1 MEDVI
6 NTSEAQSPTVRW
18 FLFRGLRDVPWAE
31 FRSEFLEFFLPPQ
44 YFERLEDQIRSRRQR
59 EGELFKDF
67 LIDIRA
73 LMHHAGY
80 SPPRILHR
88 VYEDAAPEYKLYV
101 RRQDFSTL
109 GQLTQMAAE
118 YESVKG
124 QRAASAGRNQNPSP
138 ASVGRHRNPFKSSP
152 ESAVEPGGGTPALPA
167 PNDATNQMLT
177 QDGVPRFNPR
187 RACHKCAQEGHFAR
201 ECPNASGS
209 GRRQCARDPA
219 LRCPLVVEGGRII
232 ATVEIGGSP
241 MPATID
247 TGATR
252 SFMSEDCVRKWA
264 IQGEARDVQSRIR
277 LADGST
283 LEVRRML
290 RVDVGMAGDVISM
303 PMLIMPSMLDHV
315 ILVMDFLCAMG
326 ATVRCGNAKLILETV
341 PLPGTGPTEP
351 AVRAQGGLHSFPS
364 VEGGEPTRRGTRRR
378 RMGSPRSRVSL
389 GADQARTNELAR
401 VPPGELD
408 ASRVA
413 TMAENETR
421 TPVDRKEKGGTPGFA
436 FHRSPAGPR
445 VVSSPG
451 GVTMESPSER
461 AMVEVGTDVEDESP
475 DEEVEWPA
483 GLEPELQEFLET
495 ELALFDGLKGVSHIA
510 EHRIRLKDDKPL
522 KQRYYP
528 KNPAMQRVIDEQVDE
543 LIQAGA
549 IEPSR
554 SPHSAPIVLV
564 KKKTGDWRMCID
576 YRQLNAHS
584 IPDAYPVPRI
594 NHILERLRH
603 AQFISTLDLKQGYW
617 QIPMAAD
624 SRECT
629 AFTVPGRGLFQW
641 RVMPFGLHSA
651 CATFQ
656 RALDT
661 VIGPE
666 MEPHAFAYLDD
677 IVVIGATKE
686 QHVANLR
693 EVFHRLRA
701 AYLKLNRKKCS
712 FIRKRLVYLGHVIS
726 GEGIC
731 TDPEKVEAIQNLKA
745 STTCKE
751 LRQCLGLASW
761 YRRFVPNFAT
771 LVQPMTELLKKGKK
785 WFWGEEQEEAL
796 RQLKEKLTTA
806 PVLACPDFSAK
817 FVLQTD
823 ASDYGLGA
831 VLTQVV
837 DGQERIIAYA
847 SRKLLKAEMN
857 YSATEKECLAIVW
870 SIRKLQCYLEG
881 YRFDVVT
888 DHLALKWLNSIESPT
903 GRVARW
909 ALELQQFQFDVHYRR
924 GKLNVVADALSRHPL
939 DTFQQAVEA
948 ALPCKWIE
956 SMRARITEEPAKFA
970 DYTEENGQLYR
981 NLGHRA
987 DDEDFIPWKLC
998 VPSGHRRRV
1007 LQECHDAPTAG
1018 HQGVRKTVAR
1028 LSQRYYWPGMFRDA
1042 ARYVKRC
1049 EVCQKFKCDQRKPA
1063 GQMLTRQVSEPMAA
1077 LCADFAPNIVRLSRD
1092 GERKRRVAN
1101 VMQLKPFFQDE
1112 EEDDQDL
1119 TTENPDETKSGE
1131 SKNVN
1136 TA

>member
-1 MEDVI
+1 MVETGESKNPGVGLRWVHQRRKDELVAVAQEFGLDSEGLVEDLRKRLCAFI
-6 NTSEAQSPTVRW
+6 REGNHSPETWARLAALEAQYAKTLEVPVESGDPNLGGRGRLRSESDLSGAHLLDTPQIQTGRASAPGALVVPAVRPDREVTPVISRDQPVAGSPLEGRPPRAVAEQVRKWGMKYDGQTDPLEFLELLEERAITYGIELDRMSRAVGEIFVDRAARW
-18 FLFRGLRDVPWAE
+18 FLSSGLRDVPWAE

-88 VYEDAAPEYKLYV
+88 VYENAAPEYKLYV

-138 ASVGRHRNPFKSSP
+138 ASVGRHRNPFRSSP
-152 ESAVEPGGGTPALPA
+152 ESAVAPGGGTPALPA

-219 LRCPLVVEGGRII
+219 LKCPLVVEGGRII

-283 LEVRRML
+283 LEVRKML

-315 ILVMDFLCAMG
+315 ILGMDFLCAMG

-341 PLPGTGPTEP
+341 PSPGTGPPEP
-351 AVRAQGGLHSFPS
+351 AVRAQGGLNNLPP

-378 RMGSPRSRVSL
+378 RMSEGTAR
-389 GADQARTNELAR
+389 GARRQ
-401 VPPGELD
+401 PSG
-408 ASRVA
+408 

-421 TPVDRKEKGGTPGFA
+421 TPVDRKEKGGTSGFA

-451 GVTMESPSER
+451 GVTRESPSER

-543 LIQAGA
+543 LIQA
-549 IEPSR
+549 
-554 SPHSAPIVLV
+554 
-564 KKKTGDWRMCID
+564 
-576 YRQLNAHS
+576 
-584 IPDAYPVPRI
+584 
-594 NHILERLRH
+594 
-603 AQFISTLDLKQGYW
+603 DLKQGYW

-686 QHVANLR
+686 QHVAN
-693 EVFHRLRA
+693 
-701 AYLKLNRKKCS
+701 
-712 FIRKRLVYLGHVIS
+712 
-726 GEGIC
+726 
-731 TDPEKVEAIQNLKA
+731 
-745 STTCKE
+745 
-751 LRQCLGLASW
+751 
-761 YRRFVPNFAT
+761 
-771 LVQPMTELLKKGKK
+771 
-785 WFWGEEQEEAL
+785 
-796 RQLKEKLTTA
+796 
-806 PVLACPDFSAK
+806 
-817 FVLQTD
+817 
-823 ASDYGLGA
+823 
-831 VLTQVV
+831 
-837 DGQERIIAYA
+837 
-847 SRKLLKAEMN
+847 
-857 YSATEKECLAIVW
+857 
-870 SIRKLQCYLEG
+870 
-881 YRFDVVT
+881 
-888 DHLALKWLNSIESPT
+888 
-903 GRVARW
+903 
-909 ALELQQFQFDVHYRR
+909 
-924 GKLNVVADALSRHPL
+924 
-939 DTFQQAVEA
+939 
-948 ALPCKWIE
+948 
-956 SMRARITEEPAKFA
+956 
-970 DYTEENGQLYR
+970 
-981 NLGHRA
+981 
-987 DDEDFIPWKLC
+987 
-998 VPSGHRRRV
+998 
-1007 LQECHDAPTAG
+1007 
-1018 HQGVRKTVAR
+1018 
-1028 LSQRYYWPGMFRDA
+1028 
-1042 ARYVKRC
+1042 
-1049 EVCQKFKCDQRKPA
+1049 
-1063 GQMLTRQVSEPMAA
+1063 
-1077 LCADFAPNIVRLSRD
+1077 
-1092 GERKRRVAN
+1092 
-1101 VMQLKPFFQDE
+1101 
-1112 EEDDQDL
+1112 
-1119 TTENPDETKSGE
+1119 
-1131 SKNVN
+1131 
-1136 TA
+1136 